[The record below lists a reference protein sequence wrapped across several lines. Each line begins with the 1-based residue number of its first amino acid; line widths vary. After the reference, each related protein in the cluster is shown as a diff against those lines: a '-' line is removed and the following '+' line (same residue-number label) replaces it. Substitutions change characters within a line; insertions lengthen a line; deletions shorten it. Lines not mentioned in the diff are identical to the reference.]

1 MSNPLM
7 QMMGGTSQP
16 SQQSSD
22 FMAQAIQAYRNGTI
36 NQFGEKQ
43 FQENPQFRQF
53 IENMKGKNPFQIAK
67 ANGMDLGQI
76 MKKM

>member
-1 MSNPLM
+1 MNPLM
-7 QMMGGTSQP
+7 QAMRGTNQTAANNK
-16 SQQSSD
+16 D
-22 FMAQAIQAYRNGTI
+22 FMTQAMQAYRNGTI

-67 ANGMDLGQI
+67 ANGVDLTRF
-76 MKKM
+76 MK